1 MAVPMDVAQSV
12 ADAVLY
18 EGYLLYP
25 YRASAGKNQVR
36 WQWGVLVPPA
46 YAAAGHGEHAT
57 SHSEFLLEPGT
68 DPVLHIRLRFLQ
80 LQHRSGGDGP
90 VPEFDEAVEHELDS
104 VLPVADL
111 FTTDLPD
118 ARRVIAVTV
127 PGGTETTDGVTR
139 QRWPLEGEVRLSAR
153 RLEGAYGVMQLT
165 VEVVN
170 TAQWADPEAAR
181 HLALRHSLI
190 AAHTVVAVTDGEFIS
205 LIDPP
210 EWAKPAIA
218 GCHNERTWP
227 VMVGEVGRRDVIL
240 ISPIILYDYPTIAP
254 ESPGDL
260 FDGTEIDEILTLRT
274 MTLTDEEKAEARATD
289 ERARKL
295 MDRIDSMPPEMLDK
309 LHGAIRYLGETR
321 GANTASAHT
330 GSDPIETITTP
341 GTPWWDP
348 GADAS
353 VDPDTDSV
361 LIAGVEVSK
370 GSKVLLTPELR
381 GTDAQDMFLS
391 GRTATVEAVLLD
403 VDGNTHVAVTLDDD
417 PGADI
422 SAAHGRFRYF
432 SPDELAPLGS
442 QSGAQSGQQP

>member
-1 MAVPMDVAQSV
+1 MTDPMDFAKGV

-25 YRASAGKNQVR
+25 YRASARKNQIR

-46 YAAAGHGEHAT
+46 YAAAGHGEYAT
-57 SHSEFLLEPGT
+57 SHTECLLEPGT

-80 LQHRSGGDGP
+80 LLHRSGDGS
-90 VPEFDEAVEHELDS
+90 VPEFDEAVEHEIDS
-104 VLPVADL
+104 VISVSELLGTELLDTDITVRVVPV
-111 FTTDLPD
+111 T
-118 ARRVIAVTV
+118 I
-127 PGGTETTDGVTR
+127 PGGTETTDGITR
-139 QRWPLEGEVRLSAR
+139 QRWPLDGEIRLSAR
-153 RLEGAYGVMQLT
+153 RLDGPYGVVQLT

-170 TAQWADPEAAR
+170 TAKWADPEAAR

-190 AAHTVVAVTDGEFIS
+190 AAHTVLAVTDGEFIS

-210 EWAKPAIA
+210 EWAKPAA
-218 GCHNERTWP
+218 ESCRNERIWP
-227 VMVGEVGRRDVIL
+227 VMVGEAGRRDVIL
-240 ISPIILYDYPTIAP
+240 ASPIILYDYPTIAP

-309 LHGAIRYLGETR
+309 LHGAIRYLGETP
-321 GANTASAHT
+321 GT
-330 GSDPIETITTP
+330 GTRREPDSIETITTP

-353 VDPDTDSV
+353 VNPETDSV
-361 LIAGVEVSK
+361 LIAGVEVAK
-370 GSKVLLTPELR
+370 GSQVLLTPGLR
-381 GTDAQDMFLS
+381 RADAQDMFLA
-391 GRTATVEAVLLD
+391 GRTATVAAVLLD

-417 PGADI
+417 PGAEI
-422 SAAHGRFRYF
+422 SALHGRFRYF
-432 SPDELAPLGS
+432 APEELAPLGTGS
-442 QSGAQSGQQP
+442 

>member
-1 MAVPMDVAQSV
+1 MDVARSV

-25 YRASAGKNQVR
+25 YRASARKNQIR
-36 WQWGVLVPPA
+36 WQWGVLVPPT

-57 SHSEFLLEPGT
+57 SHSECLLEPGP

-90 VPEFDEAVEHELDS
+90 VPEFDEAVEHEIDS
-104 VLPVADL
+104 VVSVAELLD
-111 FTTDLPD
+111 TGQ
-118 ARRVIAVTV
+118 VVAVSV
-127 PGGTETTDGVTR
+127 PGGTETADGVTR
-139 QRWPLEGEVRLSAR
+139 QRWPLDGEIRLSAR
-153 RLEGAYGVMQLT
+153 LLEGPYGVLQLT
-165 VEVVN
+165 IEVVN
-170 TAQWADPEAAR
+170 TTQWADPEAAR

-190 AAHTVVAVTDGEFIS
+190 AAHTVLAVTEGEFIS

-210 EWAKPAIA
+210 EWAKPAVEA
-218 GCHNERTWP
+218 CRNERTWP
-227 VMVGEVGRRDVIL
+227 VMIGEAGRRDVIL
-240 ISPIILYDYPTIAP
+240 VSPIILYDYPVIAP
-254 ESPGDL
+254 ESAGEL

-321 GANTASAHT
+321 GTRTAGT
-330 GSDPIETITTP
+330 RGEPDPIETITTP

-361 LIAGVEVSK
+361 LIAGVEVAK
-370 GSKVLLTPELR
+370 GSRVRLTPGLR
-381 GTDAQDMFLS
+381 RTDAQDMFLA
-391 GRTATVEAVLLD
+391 GRTATVAAVLLD

-417 PGADI
+417 PGAEI

-432 SPDELAPLGS
+432 SPDELAPLG
-442 QSGAQSGQQP
+442 AQS